1 MLYKGFYIEISP
13 CKDVERTNSD
23 GKIQLCDGFNFQVF
37 ADENKS
43 EKVDEFTAAVGHEI
57 LYNSIDEAEQFAKD
71 VFDCETK
78 GSLDM
83 EFSQ

>member
-1 MLYKGFYIEISP
+1 MLYKGFYIEITP
-13 CKDVERTNSD
+13 DEHIIRSD
-23 GKIQLCDGFNFQVF
+23 INGNDLVCQGFYFKVF
-37 ADENKS
+37 SDENKS

-83 EFSQ
+83 EFLQ